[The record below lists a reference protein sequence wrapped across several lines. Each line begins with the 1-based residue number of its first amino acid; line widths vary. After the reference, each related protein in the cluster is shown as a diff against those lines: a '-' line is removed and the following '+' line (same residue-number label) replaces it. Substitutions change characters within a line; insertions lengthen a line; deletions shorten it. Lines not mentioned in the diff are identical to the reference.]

1 MKTRAAIAWEPNR
14 PLEIEEIDL
23 EGPKDGEV
31 LVRIVTTSL
40 CHTDMFTLS
49 GRDPEGLFPAVLGHE
64 GCGIVEEV
72 GRGVTSVKPGDHVI
86 PLYTPED
93 PNCPY
98 IKSGKTNLCQTIRA
112 TQGRGVMPD
121 GTSRF
126 SYKGKMIHH
135 YMGTSTFSEYTVLPE
150 IAVAKIS
157 KDAPLTKASVMG
169 CAIPTGMGA
178 VRNTAKVE
186 PGATVAVFG
195 LGAVGMAV
203 IQGAKMVGAGR
214 IIGIDTNPNKF
225 PLARDLGASEC
236 VNPKDFQQSIHE
248 VIIDM
253 TNGGVD
259 YSFECIGNVDVM
271 RSALECCHK
280 GWGECTIIGVAGAGE
295 EVGGGDADHAAVGEN
310 TDTPADDAYRTA
322 TTVFWDRYLAGKTDE
337 ILPGRYVL
345 SVSAYDY
352 DLVTP
357 YDHRERVARVG
368 DGQDFVRTGAFQHA
382 LGDLHTTFI
391 VIDDQDAKRV
401 HGRSSCL
408 KPVRRGA
415 PGASDGGSRR

>member
-23 EGPKDGEV
+23 DGPKEGEV
-31 LVRIVTTSL
+31 LIRIVTTSL

-49 GRDPEGLFPAVLGHE
+49 GADPEGLFPAVLGHE
-64 GCGIVEEV
+64 AVGIVEEL
-72 GRGVTSVKPGDHVI
+72 GKGVTSVKPGDHVI

-98 IKSGKTNLCQTIRA
+98 IKSGKTNLCQTIRK
-112 TQGRGVMPD
+112 TQGQGVMPD

-150 IAVAKIS
+150 IAVARIS
-157 KDAPLTKASVMG
+157 KDAPLAKASVMG

-203 IQGAKMVGAGR
+203 IQGAKMQGASR

-225 PLARDLGASEC
+225 ALARSLGAHDC
-236 VNPKDFQQSIHE
+236 INPSDFAQSIQD
-248 VIIDM
+248 VIVEM
-253 TNGGVD
+253 TDGGVD
-259 YSFECIGNVDVM
+259 YSFECIGNVNVM
-271 RSALECCHK
+271 RAALECCHK
-280 GWGECTIIGVAGAGE
+280 GWGECTVIGVAGAGE
-295 EVGGGDADHAAVGEN
+295 EIATRPFQLVTGRVWRGSAFGGVLG
-310 TDTPADDAYRTA
+310 RSQ
-322 TTVFWDRYLAGKTDE
+322 
-337 ILPGRYVL
+337 LPGMVDEWLRGDFDVDPYITHNMTHEQINTAFDL
-345 SVSAYDY
+345 LRAGESIRSVIHFQPSETM
-352 DLVTP
+352 LVNNLP
-357 YDHRERVARVG
+357 GV
-368 DGQDFVRTGAFQHA
+368 
-382 LGDLHTTFI
+382 I
-391 VIDDQDAKRV
+391 V
-401 HGRSSCL
+401 
-408 KPVRRGA
+408 PT
-415 PGASDGGSRR
+415 

>member
-72 GRGVTSVKPGDHVI
+72 GRGVTSVKPGDHII

-98 IKSGKTNLCQTIRA
+98 IKSGKTNLCQTIRE

-126 SYKGKMIHH
+126 SYKGQMIHH
-135 YMGTSTFSEYTVLPE
+135 YMGTSTFAEYTVLPE

-157 KDAPLTKASVMG
+157 KDAPLAKASVMG

-186 PGATVAVFG
+186 PGSTVAVFG

-225 PLARDLGASEC
+225 LLAKSLGATEC
-236 VNPKDFQQSIHE
+236 VNPLDHQQPIQE
-248 VIIDM
+248 VLVEM
-253 TNGGVD
+253 TNGGFD
-259 YSFECIGNVDVM
+259 YTFECIGNVNVM
-271 RSALECCHK
+271 RAALECCHK
-280 GWGECTIIGVAGAGE
+280 GWGECTVIGVAGAGE
-295 EVGGGDADHAAVGEN
+295 EISTRPFQLVTGRVWRGSAFGGVLGRTGLPKMVDEWMQGDFDVDPYITHNMVHDQINTAFDLLHAGESIRSVIHFRPN
-310 TDTPADDAYRTA
+310 ETMTA
-322 TTVFWDRYLAGKTDE
+322 QQVSGK
-337 ILPGRYVL
+337 ILP
-345 SVSAYDY
+345 A
-352 DLVTP
+352 
-357 YDHRERVARVG
+357 
-368 DGQDFVRTGAFQHA
+368 
-382 LGDLHTTFI
+382 
-391 VIDDQDAKRV
+391 
-401 HGRSSCL
+401 
-408 KPVRRGA
+408 
-415 PGASDGGSRR
+415 

>member
-49 GRDPEGLFPAVLGHE
+49 GKDPEGLFPAILGHE
-64 GCGIVEEV
+64 GVGIVEEI
-72 GRGVTSVKPGDHVI
+72 GRSVTSVKPGDHVI
-86 PLYTPED
+86 PLYIPED

-98 IKSGKTNLCQTIRA
+98 IKSGKTNLCQTIRE

-126 SYKGKMIHH
+126 SHKGRMIHH

-150 IAVAKIS
+150 ISVARIS
-157 KDAPLTKASVMG
+157 HEAPLAKASVMG

-186 PGATVAVFG
+186 PGSTVAVFG

-214 IIGIDTNPNKF
+214 IIGIDTNPSKF
-225 PLARDLGASEC
+225 PLARGLGATEC
-236 VNPKDFQQSIHE
+236 IDPKEFQQPIHQ
-248 VIIDM
+248 VVIDM

-259 YSFECIGNVDVM
+259 YAFECIGNVNVM

-280 GWGECTIIGVAGAGE
+280 GWGECTVIGVAGAGE
-295 EVGGGDADHAAVGEN
+295 EIATRPFQLVTGRVWRGSAFGGVRG
-310 TDTPADDAYRTA
+310 RSQ
-322 TTVFWDRYLAGKTDE
+322 
-337 ILPGRYVL
+337 LPGMVDEWLRGEF
-345 SVSAYDY
+345 SVDPYITHNMTHEQINTAF
-352 DLVTP
+352 DLLHAGESIRSVIHFRPDETM
-357 YDHRERVARVG
+357 RVNSLPG
-368 DGQDFVRTGAFQHA
+368 K
-382 LGDLHTTFI
+382 I
-391 VIDDQDAKRV
+391 VPA
-401 HGRSSCL
+401 
-408 KPVRRGA
+408 
-415 PGASDGGSRR
+415 

>member
-1 MKTRAAIAWEPNR
+1 MKIRAAFAWEPNR

-23 EGPKDGEV
+23 DGPKEGEV
-31 LVRIVTTSL
+31 LIRIVTTSL

-49 GRDPEGLFPAVLGHE
+49 GADPEGLFPAVLGHE
-64 GCGIVEEV
+64 AVGIVEEL
-72 GRGVTSVKPGDHVI
+72 GAGVTSVKPGDHVI

-98 IKSGKTNLCQTIRA
+98 IKSGKTNLCQTIRK
-112 TQGRGVMPD
+112 TQGQGVMPD

-135 YMGTSTFSEYTVLPE
+135 YMGTSTFAEYTVLPE

-157 KDAPLTKASVMG
+157 KEAPLSKASVMG

-203 IQGAKMVGAGR
+203 IQGAKMQGASR

-225 PLARDLGASEC
+225 ALAKSLGAHEWINPSELAL
-236 VNPKDFQQSIHE
+236 PIQD
-248 VIIDM
+248 VIVEM
-253 TNGGVD
+253 TGGGVD
-259 YSFECIGNVDVM
+259 YSFECIGNVNVM

-280 GWGECTIIGVAGAGE
+280 GWGECTVIGVAGAGE
-295 EVGGGDADHAAVGEN
+295 EIATRPFQLVTGRVWRGSAFGGVLGRSQLPGMVDEWLRGDFDVDPYITHNMAHDQIN
-310 TDTPADDAYRTA
+310 TAFD
-322 TTVFWDRYLAGKTDE
+322 LLHAGKSIRSVIHFQPSETMLVND
-337 ILPGRYVL
+337 LPGV
-345 SVSAYDY
+345 
-352 DLVTP
+352 
-357 YDHRERVARVG
+357 
-368 DGQDFVRTGAFQHA
+368 
-382 LGDLHTTFI
+382 I
-391 VIDDQDAKRV
+391 V
-401 HGRSSCL
+401 
-408 KPVRRGA
+408 PT
-415 PGASDGGSRR
+415 